1 MSTLAVDLFRYVV
14 WGGVMAV
21 GALLAVLDWRWIG
34 RPLFAV
40 LLVAGVIGGLIIT
53 KVSPFTF
60 AGGDHYMEGLILSA
74 GSALALAG
82 YALAVVWLLVRRFWL
97 AEKRS

>member
-1 MSTLAVDLFRYVV
+1 MSTLAVDLFRYLI
-14 WGGVMAV
+14 WGGVMAA

-34 RPLFAV
+34 LPLFAV

-53 KVSPFTF
+53 EVSPFTF
-60 AGGDHYMEGLILSA
+60 AGGDHYMEGLILAA

-82 YALAVVWLLVRRFWL
+82 YALAVVWLLVRRFWPS
-97 AEKRS
+97 AK

>member
-1 MSTLAVDLFRYVV
+1 MSTLAADLIRYLV
-14 WGGVMAV
+14 WGGIAAI

-34 RPLFAV
+34 LPVFAV

-53 KVSPFTF
+53 EVSPFTF
-60 AGGDHYMEGLILSA
+60 AGGDHYIEGLILAA

-82 YALAVVWLLVRRFWL
+82 YAPAVVWLLVRRFWPPG
-97 AEKRS
+97 KPS

>member
-1 MSTLAVDLFRYVV
+1 MSTLSAELMRYLI
-14 WGGVMAV
+14 WGGVIAI
-21 GALLAVLDWRWIG
+21 GALFAVLDRRWIR

-53 KVSPFTF
+53 RVSPFTF
-60 AGGDHYMEGLILSA
+60 GGGDHYMEGVILSA

-82 YALAVVWLLVRRFWL
+82 YALAVVWGFVRAFWPP
-97 AEKRS
+97 EKRS

>member
-1 MSTLAVDLFRYVV
+1 VGTLAADLLRYIV
-14 WGGVMAV
+14 WGGIIAIGV
-21 GALLAVLDWRWIG
+21 LLAVVDWRWIG

-40 LLVAGVIGGLIIT
+40 LLVAGVIRGLIIT

-60 AGGDHYMEGLILSA
+60 AGGDHYMEGLILAA

-82 YALAVVWLLVRRFWL
+82 YALAVVWLLVRRFWPSGKQ
-97 AEKRS
+97 A

>member
-1 MSTLAVDLFRYVV
+1 MSTLSAELTRYLI
-14 WGGVMAV
+14 WGGVIAI
-21 GALLAVLDWRWIG
+21 GALFAVLDRRWIR

-53 KVSPFTF
+53 RVSPFTF
-60 AGGDHYMEGLILSA
+60 GGGDHYMEGVILSA

-82 YALAVVWLLVRRFWL
+82 YAFAVVWGFVRAFSPP
-97 AEKRS
+97 EKRS

>member
-1 MSTLAVDLFRYVV
+1 VSTLSDELMRYLV
-14 WGGVMAV
+14 WGGVIAI
-21 GALLAVLDWRWIG
+21 GALLGIVDRRWIR

-53 KVSPFTF
+53 RVSPFTF
-60 AGGDHYMEGLILSA
+60 AGGDHYMEGVILSA

-82 YALAVVWLLVRRFWL
+82 YSLAIVWLLVRMFWPP
-97 AEKRS
+97 EKRS

>member
-1 MSTLAVDLFRYVV
+1 VSTLSAELTRYLV
-14 WGGVMAV
+14 WGGGIAI
-21 GALLAVLDWRWIG
+21 GALLAVPDRRRIR

-53 KVSPFTF
+53 RVSPFTF
-60 AGGDHYMEGLILSA
+60 GGGDHYMEGVILSA

-82 YALAVVWLLVRRFWL
+82 YALAVVWRFVRAFWPP
-97 AEKRS
+97 ENRS